1 MSVGLQ
7 IEVNSWDAL
16 ADEAVFVIISGATPG
31 EKISVHS
38 ILKLAEDDVWE
49 SQLAFQADEHGRVEL
64 ATATAVE
71 GPYSDPHPMGFLW
84 AMSHTQIPVALPKP
98 CLKLAPPQHI
108 EMVATGEYGQRVEL
122 TLTRQF
128 MAEGVRRSEIREN
141 GLVGTLFQP
150 EGDGPHPVVVCFGG
164 SEGGL
169 NEARAAL
176 YAAHGFSA
184 LVLAYF
190 GVEPLPAGLREVP
203 LEYFKRAFDYLV
215 GSGVCRPGEI
225 AVEGGSYG
233 GQLALLLAATFPEVA
248 CAISY
253 VGSGLVTASVDV
265 EGETETASA
274 FTLGGKPLPYVEL
287 SLEPIDW
294 AVPDIALAPGYLACL
309 EDEDKA
315 RAATIA
321 VENARGP
328 ILMLSAGDD
337 QMWPSQ
343 PFSEVAAA
351 RLRDNNFPYYF
362 EHVCY
367 KDAGH
372 VAMAA
377 PYCPSNVESQ
387 LHPVIGLNFAF
398 GGTALGNLRASEDA
412 WRRALALLCRTFSVV
427 A

>member
-1 MSVGLQ
+1 MNVGLQ
-7 IEVNSWDAL
+7 VEVNNQNAL
-16 ADEAVFVIISGATPG
+16 VDEVVFISITGAKPG

-38 ILKLAEDDVWE
+38 TLKIAEDDVWE
-49 SQLAFQADEHGRVEL
+49 SQLVFQADEKGQVQF
-64 ATATAVE
+64 ATATPVE

-84 AMSHTQIPVALPKP
+84 AMSHTQIPGELPKP
-98 CLKLAPPQHI
+98 CLKPAPPQHI
-108 EMVATGEYGQRVEL
+108 EITANGENTQQGEL
-122 TLTRQF
+122 CLTRHYV
-128 MAEGVRRSEIREN
+128 ADGVRRSEIRDS

-150 EGDGPHPVVVCFGG
+150 AGDGPHPVVVCFGG

-169 NEARAAL
+169 SEARAAL

-184 LVLAYF
+184 LALAYF
-190 GVEPLPAGLREVP
+190 GVDPLPAGLREVP
-203 LEYFKRAFDYLV
+203 LEYFKQAFDYLV
-215 GSGVCRPGEI
+215 DKKVCRPGEI

-233 GQLALLLAATFPEVA
+233 GQLALLLAATFPEVG

-265 EGETETASA
+265 EGETETTSA
-274 FTLGGKPLPYVEL
+274 FTLHGKPLPYVEL
-287 SLEPIDW
+287 SLDPIDW
-294 AVPDIALAPGYLACL
+294 TVPEIALAPGYLACL
-309 EDEDKA
+309 DDEEKA

-328 ILMLSAGDD
+328 ILMLSAADD
-337 QMWPSQ
+337 QMWPSEA
-343 PFSEVAAA
+343 FSEVAAI
-351 RLRDNNFPYYF
+351 RLRDNNFRHYF

-367 KDAGH
+367 QNAGH

-377 PYCPSNVESQ
+377 PYCPSNIESQ

-412 WRRALALLCRTFSVV
+412 WRRALELLRSTFLV